1 MAGKVK
7 STLESQ
13 SKRVAS
19 YISIKYQEEKL
30 LKQENQYNS
39 VSASNKKSGLE
50 EFCVSPKT
58 FFVVFSPV
66 MMMPSRSFLA
76 ED

>member
-30 LKQENQYNS
+30 LK
-39 VSASNKKSGLE
+39 
-50 EFCVSPKT
+50 
-58 FFVVFSPV
+58 
-66 MMMPSRSFLA
+66 
-76 ED
+76 

>member
-7 STLESQ
+7 STLESL

-30 LKQENQYNS
+30 LK
-39 VSASNKKSGLE
+39 
-50 EFCVSPKT
+50 
-58 FFVVFSPV
+58 
-66 MMMPSRSFLA
+66 
-76 ED
+76 